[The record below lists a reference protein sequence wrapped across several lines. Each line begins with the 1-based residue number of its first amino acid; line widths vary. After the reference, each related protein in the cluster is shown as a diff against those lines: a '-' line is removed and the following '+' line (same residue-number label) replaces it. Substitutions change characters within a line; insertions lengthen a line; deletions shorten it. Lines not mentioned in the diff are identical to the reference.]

1 MGQHKFFGMISSH
14 HLCIIYLFVFGPHSF
29 DLFHIFSFALAE
41 TIAFLIVYLSVG
53 CQNDGYLFFS
63 ILYVIDTLTGF
74 TLGVIS
80 TGFPRTLPLALPLRS
95 PLTTPTA
102 AAAVAVWASAAAG
115 FFRTRGV
122 VGGGE
127 GGGVGCVGALPIFHG
142 FAAPVWRRPPPPQR
156 CSGSQRPHGGQLRAL
171 KSEDP
176 IRQQLQS
183 RSCHERVTSERHLE
197 ECMYVNTECIHVWH
211 VS

>member
-1 MGQHKFFGMISSH
+1 MYYLS
-14 HLCIIYLFVFGPHSF
+14 LLFVFGPHSF

-80 TGFPRTLPLALPLRS
+80 TGFPRTLPLSLPLWS
-95 PLTTPTA
+95 PLSTPTA

-115 FFRTRGV
+115 VFRTRGV
-122 VGGGE
+122 VGARPWKPSSS
-127 GGGVGCVGALPIFHG
+127 GGGRAGG
-142 FAAPVWRRPPPPQR
+142 VWEEYAWGLRNPTSGPPGLE
-156 CSGSQRPHGGQLRAL
+156 S
-171 KSEDP
+171 DP
-176 IRQQLQS
+176 
-183 RSCHERVTSERHLE
+183 
-197 ECMYVNTECIHVWH
+197 
-211 VS
+211 